1 MNSNP
6 ESYKPG
12 TWILLGTVIGAFIG
26 LLFGKFAIG
35 LIFGFF
41 VGVAIDSRKRK
52 AAASAS
58 DNQPDGRDNTKP

>member
-1 MNSNP
+1 M
-6 ESYKPG
+6 
-12 TWILLGTVIGAFIG
+12 GTVIGAFVG

-41 VGVAIDSRKRK
+41 VGVIIDSRKRK

-58 DNQPDGRDNTKP
+58 DKHPDHSDRRDKTKP